1 MAKTKLK
8 FSGTLTGFVPSFFDT
23 PKYQGEPSDF
33 RIKVTVT
40 KDVDKLLNELQE
52 KYEGL
57 CDWYRDQTGK
67 KGFYDEPWIQNDDGT
82 ITVRLT
88 AKPKNEEFPFP
99 VVDGELVPVDKGL
112 VLKEGTEV
120 NVSTLLMGYSPR
132 SPKGGMRIRPQAI
145 QVIKAVTLDDSTDA
159 GDLNL
164 DEEFQVTEGFKQSK
178 PNVQKPASV
187 PECEIPDPDF

>member
-67 KGFYDEPWIQNDDGT
+67 KGFYDEPWIQNNDGT

-88 AKPKNEEFPFP
+88 AKPKYEEFPFP
-99 VVDGELVPVDKGL
+99 VVDGDLEPLSEDIIL
-112 VLKEGTEV
+112 REGTMV
-120 NVSTLLMGYSPR
+120 LVQVKPKFISPKA
-132 SPKGGMRIRPQAI
+132 SKGGMRLVPQGM
-145 QVIKAVTLDDSTDA
+145 QVLKAVTGEGADS
-159 GDLNL
+159 GGFDLNTA
-164 DEEFQVTEGFKQSK
+164 FKKRKGFKQSK
-178 PNVQKPASV
+178 PAVEEPATV
-187 PECEIPDPDF
+187 ADEDEDF